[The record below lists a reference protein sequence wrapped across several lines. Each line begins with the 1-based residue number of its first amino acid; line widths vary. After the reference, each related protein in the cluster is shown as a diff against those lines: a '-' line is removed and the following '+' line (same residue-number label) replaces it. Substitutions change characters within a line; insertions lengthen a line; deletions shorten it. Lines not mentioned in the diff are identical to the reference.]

1 MSITYCEACASFFL
15 QTANTTYVCGI
26 VNGKYL
32 GHIYY
37 GKKIHPQ
44 NLRYRMG
51 MKADPTSDTIDR
63 GDTGVFYDNFPF
75 EYSFNGIG
83 DFRECALDVH
93 TPEGH
98 HGVLC
103 EYRSHRILKGKPAPD
118 QLPAT
123 FCNSQEEC
131 ETLEIELFDPVL
143 SLKLILSYSVFSGI
157 DAICRQVRLVNE
169 SDRPVYID
177 RVLSAHLYLPEDAYD
192 VVTLHGSWAR
202 ERGIC
207 RRPLSYG
214 ITRAYSTRGVSSHQ
228 AHPFIAVST
237 RNATQTSGDVYAMNL
252 VYSGNFIAQTDGLV
266 NDDVLMQIGID
277 PDGFCWKLEAGETF
291 TAPEAVLV
299 YSSEGF
305 GAMTRTFHDLYR
317 GHLIRGKYKDR
328 KRPILLNNWEATY
341 FDFNTDKLLEI
352 ARCASE
358 CGIEMLVMDDG
369 WFGDRRD
376 DHRALGDWKVNEQKL
391 PGGLPYL
398 VSEVNKLGMKFGIWF
413 EPEMVCPDSELY
425 RAHPDWAVQVPDRE
439 NTTLRWQYVL
449 DITRPEVL
457 EYVWNSVRDILKS
470 ANIEYVKWD
479 MNRALSNIGS
489 SALAADRMGEFS
501 HRYVLAVYELQGRLI
516 SEFPDLLLENCSSGG
531 GRFDPGMLYFSPQ
544 IWCSDD
550 TDAIERLRIQEGTA
564 LIYPLSTIGAH
575 VSVCPNHL
583 TGRSVSF
590 ETRGHIAMLG
600 TFGYELDITKLSEED
615 RNRIPEQVEMYHAT
629 NDLIREGDYYR
640 LASYSENHF
649 ADSYMV
655 VSKDKTEA
663 LLTMVS
669 VTYRINHKPYRIR
682 LQGLD
687 PDTWYYVSG
696 MDQSYTGDALMNAGI
711 FIPNIWAGGDYRSFV
726 WRLTKADPS

>member
-1 MSITYCEACASFFL
+1 MSIHYCEKCMSFFL
-15 QTANTTYVCGI
+15 QTPHTTYACGI

-37 GKKIHPQ
+37 GKKIQDQ
-44 NLRYRMG
+44 NLRHLMG
-51 MKADPTSDTIDR
+51 VSADLAADNINP
-63 GDTGVFYDNFPF
+63 GDTGIFFDNFPF
-75 EYSFNGIG
+75 EYNFGGIG

-93 TPEGH
+93 TASEH

-103 EYRSHRILKGKPAPD
+103 EYRSHRIFKGKPALAG
-118 QLPAT
+118 LPAT
-123 FCNSQEEC
+123 FCNSDDEA
-131 ETLEIELFDPVL
+131 ETLEIELFDPVIAL
-143 SLKLILSYSVFSGI
+143 SLILSYTVFANC
-157 DAICRQVRLVNE
+157 DAICRHVRLKNE
-169 SDRPVYID
+169 GTHPVWLD

-192 VVTLHGSWAR
+192 VITLHGSWGR

-214 ITRAYSTRGVSSHQ
+214 ISRAYSTRGVSSHQ
-228 AHPFIAVST
+228 AHPFIAVTSQ
-237 RNATQTSGDVYAMNL
+237 NATQTSGEVYAMNL

-266 NDDVLMQIGID
+266 NDDAIAQIGID
-277 PDGFCWKLEAGETF
+277 PDGFCWKLESGETF

-299 YSSEGF
+299 YSSEGL
-305 GAMTRTFHDLYR
+305 GQMTRTFHDVYR
-317 GHLIRGKYKDR
+317 RHLIRGKYKDR
-328 KRPILLNNWEATY
+328 KRPVLLNNWEATY
-341 FDFNTDKLLEI
+341 FDFNTEKLLDI
-352 ARCASE
+352 ARSASSS
-358 CGIEMLVMDDG
+358 GIELLVMDDG
-369 WFGDRRD
+369 WFGNRFD
-376 DHRALGDWKVNEQKL
+376 DHRALGDWTVNEEKL

-413 EPEMVCPDSELY
+413 EPEMVCPDSDLF
-425 RAHPDWAVQVPDRE
+425 RAHPDWAIQVPNRE

-457 EYVWNSVRDILKS
+457 EHVWSAVRTVLKS

-479 MNRALSNIGS
+479 MNRALCNIGS
-489 SALAADRMGEFS
+489 KDLPADRMGEFY

-516 SEFPDLLLENCSSGG
+516 REFPDLLLENCSSGG

-550 TDAIERLRIQEGTA
+550 TDAIERLKIQEGTA

-583 TGRSVSF
+583 TGRSVPF

-615 RNRIPEQVEMYHAT
+615 LAMIPKQVAMYHET
-629 NDLIREGDYYR
+629 NDLVREGDYYR
-640 LASYSENHF
+640 IASYAENHF
-649 ADSYMV
+649 VDAYIV
-655 VSKDKTEA
+655 VSKDRSRA

-669 VTYRINHKPYRIR
+669 VTYRINHRAFKIR

-687 PDTWYYVSG
+687 PAARYYIPA
-696 MDQSYTGDALMNAGI
+696 MDCHLTGDALMNAGI
-711 FIPNIWAGGDYRSFV
+711 FIPNPWAGGDYRSFV
-726 WRLTKADPS
+726 WLIEKDD